1 MQCTHMYVSICT
13 DTRIM
18 CMHNILVYIYII
30 RIYLHAYIQIHTCRY
45 VICKYI
51 YIYIHI
57 YKQIGACSYAS
68 YVYILR
74 IYALYTCIQCIY
86 ICIVYIQQYAT
97 AQKYICG
104 LRSYDF
110 VIMRIAYGVF
120 LEEGYSFNLNFF

>member
-1 MQCTHMYVSICT
+1 MHSYVCKYMHRYTYNVYAQYTCIYIYNTHIFTCIHT
-13 DTRIM
+13 DT
-18 CMHNILVYIYII
+18 HV
-30 RIYLHAYIQIHTCRY
+30 QICNMQ
-45 VICKYI
+45 IYI